1 MVVRQAV
8 PLVRVE
14 DVSRSLAWYRD
25 TLGFSGDPFP
35 DTAPHEFAILRQG
48 RAEIMIRRGTPNRSQ
63 PRSHDWDLYLRVEG
77 DDLRAVFEKM
87 RARGIVT
94 RRLERMAYGL
104 AEFEVSDPDGYILC
118 LSHEL
123 EGADDL
129 PAPAV

>member
-1 MVVRQAV
+1 
-8 PLVRVE
+8 
-14 DVSRSLAWYRD
+14 
-25 TLGFSGDPFP
+25 
-35 DTAPHEFAILRQG
+35 
-48 RAEIMIRRGTPNRSQ
+48 
-63 PRSHDWDLYLRVEG
+63 VEG